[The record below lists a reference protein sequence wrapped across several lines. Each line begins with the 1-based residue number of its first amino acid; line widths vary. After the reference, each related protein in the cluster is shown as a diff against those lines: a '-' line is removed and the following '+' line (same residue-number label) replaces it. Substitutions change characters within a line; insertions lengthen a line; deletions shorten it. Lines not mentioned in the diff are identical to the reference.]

1 LIEGSGA
8 FHGAGPSDLLR
19 TEVYLK
25 TLEKMGYHAIALGDD
40 AFNFGTDFIQ
50 NQIKSLNI
58 PFLSA
63 DVHRGEAKELLG
75 RPYLIKELGPVK
87 VGILALTAPPLSQ
100 PQIQAEGF
108 RLEVS
113 GPLAG
118 IKEYLPAIK
127 RETHLIVVLSD
138 LSEKENRLLAFGFG
152 DVQVILAARGNIPVE
167 NVNHA
172 VIVSPGQKHLA
183 RLDLWVDHNGR
194 LLRHDFKWIYLSMD
208 ILPDPEVEQFI
219 SQAYGAAVKDR
230 AGQAEAKRKFS
241 DQALEQDRDNGYV
254 GAESCRSCHGTEY
267 QAWKST
273 KHSQAFDTLRNLQR
287 HFYPDCI
294 SCHTTGFGYPT
305 GFQMGQTTGRLAG
318 VECEVCHGPGR
329 KHTFH
334 PETSQLR
341 RTVPVSICL
350 ACHDKERTPGLEEQ
364 KELFFSRISHK
375 ALTR

>member
-1 LIEGSGA
+1 MIEGSGA
-8 FHGAGPSDLLR
+8 FHGAGPTDLVR

-25 TLEKMGYHAIALGDD
+25 TLEKMGYHAIALGGD
-40 AFNFGTDFIQ
+40 AFNFGTDFIR

-63 DVHRGEAKELLG
+63 NVHKGEAKELPG

-87 VGILALTAPPLSQ
+87 VGILALTAPPLSRN
-100 PQIQAEGF
+100 QIQAEGV
-108 RLEVS
+108 EIS
-113 GPLAG
+113 DPLAG
-118 IKEYLPAIK
+118 IKKYLPVIK
-127 RETHLIVVLSD
+127 REANLVVVLSD
-138 LSEKENRLLAFGFG
+138 LSEEENRSIISEFG
-152 DVQVILAARGNIPVE
+152 DVQVILAARGKIPVE

-172 VIVSPGQKHLA
+172 VIVSPDQKYLA

-194 LLRHDFKWIYLSMD
+194 LLRHDFKWIYLSLD
-208 ILPDPEVEQFI
+208 IAPDPAIEQFI
-219 SQAYGAAVKDR
+219 SRAYGAAVKDR
-230 AGQAEAKRKFS
+230 AGQAEARRRFS

-254 GAESCRSCHGTEY
+254 GAESCRNCHAPEY
-267 QAWKST
+267 RAWKDTS
-273 KHSQAFDTLRNLQR
+273 HSRAFDTLRDIRR

-305 GFQMGQTTGRLAG
+305 GFQIGQTTGRLAG

-341 RTVPVSICL
+341 RTVPASICL
-350 ACHDKERTPGLEEQ
+350 ACHDKERNPDFEGQ
-364 KELFFSRISHK
+364 KELFFNRISHK

>member
-1 LIEGSGA
+1 
-8 FHGAGPSDLLR
+8 
-19 TEVYLK
+19 
-25 TLEKMGYHAIALGDD
+25 MGYHAAALGGD

-50 NQIKSLNI
+50 KQIKSLNI

-63 DVHRGEAKELLG
+63 NVHRGEAKELLG

-87 VGILALTAPPLSQ
+87 VGILALTASPLSQ

-113 GPLAG
+113 GPLDG
-118 IKEYLPAIK
+118 IKKYLPAIK
-127 RETHLIVVLSD
+127 REAHLIVVLSD
-138 LSEKENRLLAFGFG
+138 LSEKENRLLASEFG

-172 VIVSPGQKHLA
+172 VMVSPSQKYLA
-183 RLDLWVDHNGR
+183 RLDSWVDHNGR
-194 LLRHDFKWIYLSMD
+194 LLRHDFKRICLSMD
-208 ILPDPEVEQFI
+208 IAPDPEVEQFI
-219 SQAYGAAVKDR
+219 SQAYSAAVKDR
-230 AGQAEAKRKFS
+230 AAQAEARRRFS
-241 DQALEQDRDNGYV
+241 DQALEQDRDNSYV
-254 GAESCRSCHGTEY
+254 GAENCRSCHGTEY

-273 KHSQAFDTLRNLQR
+273 KHSRAFDTLRNLQR

-305 GFQMGQTTGRLAG
+305 GFQMGQTVGRLAG
-318 VECEVCHGPGR
+318 AECEVCHGPGR
-329 KHTFH
+329 KHTVR